1 MSLRNKLLLL
11 AAIGAAALVFLS
23 GYALWQFRTV
33 GNQLH
38 ESLGAMK
45 VATRLLQEVDG
56 ANLAFKTQVQEWKNI
71 LIRGNDPAQHDMYLK
86 QFGEEEEK
94 VASYLKA
101 ASTDLQA
108 FGMDPKLAERV
119 LAEHQQLGTKYRE
132 ALKGFDGADPETGKK
147 VDAAVK
153 GMDRPVS
160 TAIKELSAA
169 VEKQVNAR
177 AASSVIASE
186 QAISS
191 TTLWLIAGGAVSL
204 LAMLVA
210 SLLISRAIVI
220 PVQQLDQVMAR
231 VATEWDLRKRAQLKG
246 RDEVADCGRALDTML
261 ERFQQTIAALHGES
275 RKVRGETQGVSQALT
290 DLAAN
295 ADSQS
300 DSTSSV
306 AAAIEQLTV
315 AVGQVRESA
324 EEARRLAQTSQQL
337 SAHRREL
344 IGATATEMGVIA
356 TRVED
361 TARQLDELGAR
372 SEAISGIV
380 NTVKEIADQT
390 NLLALNAAIEAAR
403 AGEQGRG
410 FAVVADEVRK
420 LAEKTAQSTQE
431 IGSLVQKIQAST
443 MRAVADINA
452 IVENVRLQRSR
463 TSEADT
469 AIGSIEDAATQS
481 SVAAARITDALA
493 EQSTAS
499 QLIAQQVERI
509 AHMCEE
515 NTSGVHQIGGNAGQL
530 SALAQRLEDEAA
542 RFKV

>member
-38 ESLGAMK
+38 HSLGAMK

-71 LIRGNDPAQHDMYLK
+71 LIRGNDAAQHDKYLK

-94 VASYLKA
+94 VAAFLKSA
-101 ASTDLQA
+101 GADLQA

-119 LAEHQQLGTKYRE
+119 LAEHQQLGVKYRE
-132 ALKGFDGADPETGKK
+132 ALKGFNGADPETGKK

-160 TAIKELSAA
+160 AAIKELSAA
-169 VEKQVNAR
+169 VEKQVNTR
-177 AASSVIASE
+177 AASSVTASE

-220 PVQQLDQVMAR
+220 PVRQLDQVMAR
-231 VATEWDLRKRAQLKG
+231 VASDWDLRNRAQLTG
-246 RDEVADCGRALDTML
+246 RDEIADCGRALDTML
-261 ERFQQTIAALHGES
+261 ERFQRTIAALHGES
-275 RKVRGETQGVSQALT
+275 RKVRGETQDVSQALT

-306 AAAIEQLTV
+306 AAAIEELTV
-315 AVGQVRESA
+315 AVGQVRDSA
-324 EEARRLAQTSQQL
+324 EEARRLAHTSQQL
-337 SAHRREL
+337 SAHGREL
-344 IGATATEMGVIA
+344 IGATAAEMGVIA
-356 TRVED
+356 TRVEE
-361 TARQLDELGAR
+361 TAHALDELGAQ

-410 FAVVADEVRK
+410 FAVVADEVRT
-420 LAEKTAQSTQE
+420 LAKRTQQSTQE
-431 IGSLVQKIQAST
+431 INSIIGTLQQRGKEAVQATQAGQQ
-443 MRAVADINA
+443 MVGLCVQRAEQAGHSIEVIATSVADISDMNTHIA
-452 IVENVRLQRSR
+452 
-463 TSEADT
+463 T
-469 AIGSIEDAATQS
+469 ATEEQN
-481 SVAAARITDALA
+481 SVAEDLNRNIININTACAELAEGTHQTASACKELNALA
-493 EQSTAS
+493 H
-499 QLIAQQVERI
+499 R
-509 AHMCEE
+509 
-515 NTSGVHQIGGNAGQL
+515 L
-530 SALAQRLEDEAA
+530 SDLAR
-542 RFKV
+542 RFRV

>member
-71 LIRGNDPAQHDMYLK
+71 LIRGNDPAQHDLK

-177 AASSVIASE
+177 AASSAIASE

-337 SAHRREL
+337 SAHGREL

-361 TARQLDELGAR
+361 TAR
-372 SEAISGIV
+372 AISGIV

-481 SVAAARITDALA
+481 STDALA

>member
-33 GNQLH
+33 SNQLH
-38 ESLGAMK
+38 HSLGSMK
-45 VATRLLQEVDG
+45 VATRLLLEVDG

-71 LIRGNDPAQHDMYLK
+71 LIRGNDAAQHDKYLK

-94 VASYLKA
+94 VAAHLKSA
-101 ASTDLQA
+101 GADLQA

-160 TAIKELSAA
+160 AAIKELSSA
-169 VEKQVNAR
+169 VEKQVTAR
-177 AASSVIASE
+177 AASSVTASE
-186 QAISS
+186 QAIAS

-204 LAMLVA
+204 VAMLAA

-220 PVQQLDQVMAR
+220 PVRQLDQVMAR
-231 VATEWDLRKRAQLKG
+231 VATDWDLRNRAALTG
-246 RDEVADCGRALDTML
+246 RDEIADCGRALDTML

-275 RKVRGETQGVSQALT
+275 RKVRNETHDVSQALS
-290 DLAAN
+290 DLAMN
-295 ADSQS
+295 ADNQS

-306 AAAIEQLTV
+306 AAAIEELTV
-315 AVGQVRESA
+315 AVSQVRDSA
-324 EEARRLAQTSQQL
+324 EEARRLAQSSHQL
-337 SAHRREL
+337 SARGREL
-344 IGATATEMGVIA
+344 IGATAAEMGAIA
-356 TRVED
+356 TRVEE
-361 TARQLDELGAR
+361 TAHTLDDLGAQ

-420 LAEKTAQSTQE
+420 LAEKTAHSTQE
-431 IGSLVQKIQAST
+431 ISGLVQKIQAST
-443 MRAVADINA
+443 SRAVADINA
-452 IVENVRLQRSR
+452 VVKNVRLQRTR
-463 TSEADT
+463 TGEADA

-481 SVAAARITDALA
+481 SMAASRITEALA